1 MVSFPTTVTLIFF
14 KCSFN
19 LSIKSVTVCS
29 VRFSKSVVPNGIEIL
44 LAKLCSISVTYTFTL
59 EIESF
64 TELIDHS

>member
-14 KCSFN
+14 KCSFS

-29 VRFSKSVVPNGIEIL
+29 VRFSKPVLEKGIEIL
-44 LAKLCSISVTYTFTL
+44 FARLLFKSVTYTFTL